1 MADFRWLSERLGR
14 VGEGTARPLLSP
26 VTRAGRRQCQVAGRR
41 RERERERGAIQ
52 RERVCGRGGF
62 RVPSPNAGP
71 LLLFGILFLFFFV
84 WLI

>member
-1 MADFRWLSERLGR
+1 MADLRWLSERLGR

-41 RERERERGAIQ
+41 RERERGATQ

-71 LLLFGILFLFFFV
+71 LLFGILFPFFFV
-84 WLI
+84 VQKLH